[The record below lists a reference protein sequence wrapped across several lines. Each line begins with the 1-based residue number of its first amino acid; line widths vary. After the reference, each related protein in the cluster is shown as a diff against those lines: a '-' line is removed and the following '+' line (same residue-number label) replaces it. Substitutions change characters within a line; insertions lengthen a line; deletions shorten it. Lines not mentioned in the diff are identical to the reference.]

1 MDIALQ
7 PAPVTYFE
15 QRRRPAFLSREFSAN
30 KVRLIHG
37 GREYF
42 ELLKKMI
49 SDAKETIHLQTYIFD
64 VDETGEDVANDLI
77 KAAQRNVNVYLL
89 VDGYASQSLSP
100 SFIDR
105 LRSAGVNFRFFQPI
119 FKSKSFYFGRRLHHK
134 MLVVDDRCA
143 VVGGINISK
152 RYNDGADEPAWLDF
166 AIYVEGPVAKD
177 LCVLGYK
184 MWSFP
189 KTMHSTPCESRQTQF
204 ELDVEDRAFVRMC
217 RNDWVRRKKQIT
229 LSYINM
235 LKKAKHEVTILSS
248 YFLPGHEFAHHL
260 IRAARRGVKIRIIM
274 AGRSDVKIAK
284 HAERFLYQDLLDN
297 NIEIYEYQKTILH
310 GKVTVCDNK
319 WVTIGSYNVNN
330 ISAYASIELNLEVYA
345 PNFAKCV
352 DHMLQEIAHNDCI
365 QITTEWMEKKETFFA
380 RITQWVCYETIR
392 LIFYLFTFY
401 FKQQG

>member
-7 PAPVTYFE
+7 PTPVTYFE
-15 QRRRPAFLSREFSAN
+15 QRRPAFLSREFSAN

-37 GREYF
+37 GRQYF

-49 SDAKETIHLQTYIFD
+49 SEANETIHLQTYIFEA
-64 VDETGEDVANDLI
+64 DETGKEVANALI
-77 KAAQRNVNVYLL
+77 RAAQRKVKVYLL
-89 VDGYASQSLSP
+89 VDGYASQALSQ

-105 LRSAGVNFRFFQPI
+105 LKSGGVNFRFFQPI

-134 MLVVDDRCA
+134 MLVIDDRCA
-143 VVGGINISK
+143 VVGGINVSTK
-152 RYNDGADEPAWLDF
+152 YNDSNDEPAWLDF

-177 LCVLGYK
+177 LYALGDK

-189 KTMHSTPCESRQTQF
+189 RTMHSIPFQSRQTQF
-204 ELDVEDRAFVRMC
+204 ELDGGDRAFVRMC
-217 RNDWVRRKKQIT
+217 RNDWVRGKKQIT

-235 LKKAKHEVTILSS
+235 LKKAKHEVIILSS
-248 YFLPGHEFAHHL
+248 YFLPGHEFRHHL
-260 IRAARRGVKIRIIM
+260 IRASRRGVKIKIIM
-274 AGRSDVKIAK
+274 AGRSDVKMAK
-284 HAERFLYQDLLDN
+284 HAERFIYQDLLDN

-319 WVTIGSYNVNN
+319 WVMIGSYNVNN

-352 DHMLQEIAHNDCI
+352 NRMLEEIAHNDCI
-365 QITTEWMEKKETFFA
+365 QITREWMEKKETFFA
-380 RITQWVCYETIR
+380 WIIQWVCYKTIR
-392 LIFYLFTFY
+392 LVFYLFTFY